1 MFSKLQNKGA
11 STPVEAGPARKL
23 AVASLVAEGVVFRGD
38 LATDGDLHLDGVVE
52 GDLKAA
58 YLTIGESGVVTGT
71 IQAETIEIRGR
82 VSGAISARQVR
93 LWATAR
99 VDGDISHAEL
109 SIESG
114 AHFEGRSLVFTT
126 PEAPAAET
134 PALSVVAAE

>member
-1 MFSKLQNKGA
+1 MFSKPQTKGA
-11 STPVEAGPARKL
+11 SAPTETTPARKV

-58 YLTIGESGVVTGT
+58 RLTIGETGMVSGT
-71 IQAETIEIRGR
+71 IQVESIEIRGR
-82 VSGAISARQVR
+82 VTGTLSARQVR
-93 LWATAR
+93 LWASAR
-99 VDGDISHAEL
+99 VDGDLSHAEL

-114 AHFEGRSLVFTT
+114 AHFEGRSLVFPTVEVET
-126 PEAPAAET
+126 AEP

>member
-1 MFSKLQNKGA
+1 MFSKPQTKGA
-11 STPVEAGPARKL
+11 SSPAETSPARKL
-23 AVASLVAEGVVFRGD
+23 AVASLVADGVVFRGD
-38 LATDGDLHLDGVVE
+38 FTTDGDLHLDGVVE

-58 YLTIGESGVVTGT
+58 RLTIGESGVVNGTIQVESIDIRGQVTGT
-71 IQAETIEIRGR
+71 I
-82 VSGAISARQVR
+82 SAREVR

-114 AHFEGRSLVFTT
+114 AHFEGRSLVL
-126 PEAPAAET
+126 PAAEPEAAEA